1 MANATISTLGVLNGG
16 ATTGTFSSDNALF
29 EEQFAGEVLT
39 AFEETAVFAD
49 KHLVRSISSGKSANF
64 PTTWKADARY
74 HVAGTPI
81 VGSNQ
86 IETNQR
92 TINIDN
98 LLVADV
104 FIYDL
109 EEAKNHYDVRSIYSN
124 ELGVA
129 LAKEMDTR
137 IARVLV
143 LAARASATMT
153 SSFGG
158 GSVTNSASKTDG
170 EILAGA
176 IFDANQVLDEKDV
189 PEAERYAAVAP
200 AQYYLLAQTTKLLN
214 KDWGGAGVYADGDI
228 FKVAGT
234 SLVKSNNMPTTNV
247 TAATSGE
254 QNSYIGNFTT
264 TSSVVWR
271 KEAVGTVKLMDL
283 AMEMSGPDFHIMY
296 QGDMMVGKYSVGH
309 GILRPECAVEIKTA

>member
-1 MANATISTLGVLNGG
+1 MANATISNLGVADAAALTNWT
-16 ATTGTFSSDNALF
+16 ADNALF

-39 AFEETAVFAD
+39 AFEESVVFAD
-49 KHLVRSISSGKSANF
+49 KHLMRTISSGKSANF
-64 PTTWKADARY
+64 PATWKATARY
-74 HVAGTPI
+74 HTAGTPI

-86 IETNQR
+86 IEHNQR
-92 TINIDN
+92 TIKIDD
-98 LLVADV
+98 LLIADV

-137 IARVLV
+137 IGRTLV
-143 LAARASATMT
+143 LAARASATVA
-153 SSFGG
+153 SGNGG
-158 GSVTNSASKTDG
+158 GSVTNASAKTDG

-176 IFDANQVLDEKDV
+176 IFDANQILDEKDV
-189 PEAERYAAVAP
+189 PEGERYAAVAP

-214 KDWGGAGVYADGDI
+214 KDWGGSGVYADGEI

-234 SLVKSNNMPTTNV
+234 SLVKSNNMPSTNV
-247 TAATSGE
+247 IAATTGE
-254 QNSYIGNFTT
+254 QNSYIGDFTNT
-264 TSSVVWR
+264 ASVVWR
-271 KEAVGTVKLMDL
+271 KEAAGTVKLMDL

-296 QGDMMVGKYSVGH
+296 QGHMMVGKYSVGH